1 MQVLKPFTFY
11 LLPFTSNN
19 MYAYIDGRLVFKSP
33 AYVVI
38 DAGGVG
44 YHINISLNTYSLLTN
59 TERCKLFTWLHVKED
74 AHTLY
79 GFADEGERRLF
90 LHLISIPGI
99 GPNTGRMMLSSVTPV
114 EIQAAII
121 SGNVSLIQRIKG
133 IGPKSAQ
140 RVILELQDKLR
151 KEGSETL
158 NTAPANKTVKEEA
171 LAALVMLGFA
181 RNTAEK
187 VLEQEINKN
196 GDTLTVEQLIKFAL
210 KSL

>member
-1 MQVLKPFTFY
+1 
-11 LLPFTSNN
+11 
-19 MYAYIDGRLVFKSP
+19 MYAYIDGKLVFKCP

-44 YHINISLNTYSLLTN
+44 YHINISLNTYSFLGN
-59 TERCKLFTWLHVKED
+59 GERCKLFTWLHVKED

-90 LHLISIPGI
+90 LHLISISGI
-99 GPNTGRMMLSSVTPV
+99 GPNTGRMMLSSITPL
-114 EIQAAII
+114 EIQTAII
-121 SGNVSLIQRIKG
+121 NGNVSLIQRIKG

-140 RVILELQDKLR
+140 RIILELQDKLR
-151 KEGSETL
+151 KEGPDTL
-158 NTAPANKTVKEEA
+158 TVMPVNKTVKDEA
-171 LAALVMLGFA
+171 LSALVMLGFA
-181 RNTAEK
+181 RNVAEK

-196 GDTLTVEQLIKFAL
+196 GGTLTVEQLIKLAL